1 MSNKFSEIFRKKQQV
16 TIGAVHFPPLLGYKD
31 FPGFKIALANALK
44 DVVAFESAGF
54 DAIILENNYD
64 IPHTEFVDPAIITS
78 MTYLI
83 EKIRSQTKLPIGASV
98 LWNDYKTAL
107 SLAKTL
113 NLQFIRVPVFVD
125 TVKTACGV
133 IEGRAKNVIAYRTS
147 IGAEHIAI
155 FTDIHVKHA
164 ILLSKKTILQSA
176 KAAIAAGS
184 DGLIIT
190 GKWTGQAPDMNE
202 LARVRKSVGNFP
214 IIIGS
219 GTDAENVTDLF
230 RYANGTIV
238 STALKKGSAKRDEV
252 NVKGYEQRIDQ
263 KKTLSFIKRLL
274 DTKMRVC

>member
-1 MSNKFSEIFRKKQQV
+1 MSYKFSTIFHKSQNV

-31 FPGFKIALANALK
+31 FPGYKLALTNALK
-44 DVVAFESAGF
+44 DLSAFQAGGF

-64 IPHTEFVDPAIITS
+64 IPHTEFVDPSIITS

-83 EKIRSQTKLPIGASV
+83 EKIRAQTKLPLGASV

-125 TVKTACGV
+125 NVKTACGI
-133 IEGRAKNVIAYRTS
+133 IEGDAKKVIAYRKL
-147 IGAEHIAI
+147 IGAEHVAI

-164 ILLSKKTILQSA
+164 ELLSKKTITQSA
-176 KAAIAAGS
+176 KAAIKSGS

-190 GKWTGQAPDMNE
+190 GKWTGQAPDLNE
-202 LARVRKSVGNFP
+202 LARVRKSVGDFP

-219 GTDAENVTDLF
+219 GTDAQNVSALF
-230 RYANGTIV
+230 QFANGTIV
-238 STALKKGSAKRDEV
+238 STALKKGTAKKQEV
-252 NVKGYEQRIDQ
+252 NVKGYDQRIDKVKA
-263 KKTLSFIKRLL
+263 KKFIQSIKTKR
-274 DTKMRVC
+274 V